1 METYEI
7 FKNIAIPL
15 ENIKP
20 FSFTSSIKDNQDF
33 TFFTATSNS
42 HDDLLLCV
50 KKRYDVDLSPCFQSF
65 HRFEKE
71 TKLKPIFIFQIPLTK
86 EEAYS
91 LIKAGI
97 SFFDPKG
104 NSFVPFM
111 SLALDLYY
119 KANVYDL
126 NYSSCCQQIA
136 SVFLFSNL
144 TTISSVELASLLEVS
159 QPTVSRGLEYFLG
172 TGLIE
177 KIGPR
182 NKTRY
187 RLSKPKSDF
196 VEAVLFQS
204 INPIRQTYYVDKEH
218 LPNVKM
224 DILSSESALE
234 KLSLIRA
241 FHKAYVANEEESHL
255 ISSVATQPWAL
266 FPNVEYIRFDVLMYK
281 PILFGKNHINPLDV
295 YGIYRN
301 DNEPRM
307 REALYNIKESIQ

>member
-71 TKLKPIFIFQIPLTK
+71 TNLKPIFIFQTPLTK

-111 SLALDLYY
+111 SLVLDLYY
-119 KANVYDL
+119 KANTRAL
-126 NYSSCCQQIA
+126 SYSSCCQQIA

-144 TTISSVELASLLEVS
+144 TTISSVELASFLGVS
-159 QPTVSRGLEYFLG
+159 QPTISRGLEYFLG
-172 TGLIE
+172 TELIE
-177 KIGPR
+177 KVGPR

-187 RLSKPKSDF
+187 RLLKQKSDF
-196 VEAVLFQS
+196 VEAVLLQS
-204 INPIRQTYYVDKEH
+204 INPIIETYYVDKDH

-224 DILSSESALE
+224 DIFSSESALE
-234 KLSLIRA
+234 ELSMIRA
-241 FHKAYVANEEESHL
+241 FHKAYIANEEDVPL

-266 FPNVEYIRFDVLMYK
+266 LPHVEYIRFDVLMYK
-281 PILFGKNHINPLDV
+281 PVLFGKKYLNPLDV
-295 YGIYRN
+295 YGIYRD

-307 REALYNIKESIQ
+307 REALYNIKESMK